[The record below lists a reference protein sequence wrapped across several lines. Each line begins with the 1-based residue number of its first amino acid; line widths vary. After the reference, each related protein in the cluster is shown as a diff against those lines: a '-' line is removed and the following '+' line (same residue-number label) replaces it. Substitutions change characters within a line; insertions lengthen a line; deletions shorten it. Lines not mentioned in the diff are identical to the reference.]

1 MTCWKLDEQGSTDRT
16 GQHGSRA
23 GMRRG
28 TMAALAWVLL
38 TCLAGAQDKAGTQDK
53 AGAGS
58 PLAVIDG
65 QAIYEDQLPP
75 KEITQ
80 LERMMAQVYGVKLR
94 ALHETLDQRLI
105 VAEAKKKGVSEEEL
119 FKSEVIAKVP
129 EPTDEQVQASFQ
141 SRRDLKSSSF
151 EEVKDRVRQDLR
163 NEAIQQQKKA
173 YIQGL
178 WQLAINDGELAILLP
193 APRIEM
199 PPDTTRMRGDP
210 KAPITI
216 VEFSDFSCPFCLKAE
231 ASISAV
237 MAQYPGQVKLSYR
250 DFPLR
255 ELHPHAEMAA
265 EAARCAGEQD
275 KFWEYHDLLF
285 ANQKRQDAEGLM
297 NDARALKLDEPKF
310 AACLSSGRYKQPIEQ
325 DVQIGSRAG
334 IEATPGFYINDTF
347 VNGAQ
352 PPEFFERIID
362 QKLAAL
368 KESALNQTPV
378 PTQ

>member
-1 MTCWKLDEQGSTDRT
+1 MTLTKLDEQRSTDRT
-16 GQHGSRA
+16 EQRRRVA
-23 GMRRG
+23 AAATRRG
-28 TMAALAWVLL
+28 TTAALACVLL
-38 TCLAGAQDKAGTQDK
+38 TCLAAAQDKAPSPPGP
-53 AGAGS
+53 

-65 QAIYEDQLPP
+65 QAIYEDQLPA
-75 KEITQ
+75 KEVTQ
-80 LERMMAQVYGVKLR
+80 LQRMMAQVYGVKLR

-105 VAEAKKKGVSEEEL
+105 DDAAKKKGVSEEEL
-119 FKSEVIAKVP
+119 FKSEVLSKVP
-129 EPTDEQVQASFQ
+129 EPTDDQVKASYQ
-141 SRRDLKSSSF
+141 SREDLKNSSF
-151 EEVKDRVRQDLR
+151 DQVKDRVRQDLKK
-163 NEAIQQQKKA
+163 EAIQQQKSA

-178 WQLAINDGELAILLP
+178 WQLAVNDGELSILLAP
-193 APRIEM
+193 PRIEIT
-199 PPDTTRMRGDP
+199 PNASRMRGDP

-255 ELHPHAEMAA
+255 ELHPNAEIAA
-265 EAARCAGEQD
+265 EAARCAGEQN

-285 ANQKRQDAEGLM
+285 ANQKRQNPEGLM
-297 NDARALKLDEPKF
+297 DDARALKLDEPKF
-310 AACLSSGRYKQPIEQ
+310 AACLSSGRYKQQIDQ
-325 DVQIGSRAG
+325 DVQMGSRAG

-352 PPEFFERIID
+352 PPEVFEHIVD

-368 KESALNQTPV
+368 KQRAAN
-378 PTQ
+378 

>member
-1 MTCWKLDEQGSTDRT
+1 MTLSKLDERRSTDRT
-16 GQHGSRA
+16 EQPRSLAAAR
-23 GMRRG
+23 MWRR
-28 TMAALAWVLL
+28 TTAALACVLL
-38 TCLAGAQDKAGTQDK
+38 TCVAAAQDKAPSP
-53 AGAGS
+53 AGP

-65 QAIYEDQLPP
+65 QTIYEDQLPA
-75 KEITQ
+75 KEVTQ
-80 LERMMAQVYGVKLR
+80 LQRMMAQVYGVKLR

-105 VAEAKKKGVSEEEL
+105 DAAAKKKGVNEDDL
-119 FKSEVIAKVP
+119 FKSEVLSKVS
-129 EPTDEQVQASFQ
+129 EPTDDQVKASYQ
-141 SRRDLKSSSF
+141 SRQDLKNSSF
-151 EEVKDRVRQDLR
+151 DEVKDRVRQDLKK
-163 NEAIQQQKKA
+163 EAIQRQKSA

-178 WQLAINDGELAILLP
+178 WQLAVNDGELSILLAP
-193 APRIEM
+193 PRIEIT
-199 PPDTTRMRGDP
+199 PNASRMRGDP

-255 ELHPHAEMAA
+255 ELHPNAETAA

-285 ANQKRQDAEGLM
+285 ANQKRQNSEGLM
-297 NDARALKLDEPKF
+297 DDARALKLDEPKF
-310 AACLSSGRYKQPIEQ
+310 AACLSSGRYKEQIDQ
-325 DVQIGSRAG
+325 DVQMGSRAG

-352 PPEFFERIID
+352 PPEVFERIID

-368 KESALNQTPV
+368 KQSAANGTPA
-378 PTQ
+378 PPK

>member
-1 MTCWKLDEQGSTDRT
+1 MKRFALRLQ
-16 GQHGSRA
+16 RA
-23 GMRRG
+23 
-28 TMAALAWVLL
+28 TTAVLASVLL
-38 TCLAGAQDKAGTQDK
+38 TCACAAQVTAPSPTGP
-53 AGAGS
+53 

-65 QAIYEDQLPP
+65 QTIYEDQLPP
-75 KEITQ
+75 KEVTQ
-80 LERMMAQVYGVKLR
+80 LQRMMAQVYGVKLR

-105 VAEAKKKGVSEEEL
+105 DAAAKKKGVSAEDL
-119 FKSEVIAKVP
+119 FKSEVVSKVP
-129 EPTDEQVQASFQ
+129 EPTDDQVKASYQ
-141 SRRDLKSSSF
+141 SRQDLKNSSF
-151 EEVKDRVRQDLR
+151 DEVKDRVRQDLKK
-163 NEAIQQQKKA
+163 EAIQQQRSA

-178 WQLAINDGELAILLP
+178 WQLAVNDGELSILMAP
-193 APRIEM
+193 PRIEIT
-199 PPDTTRMRGDP
+199 PDASRMRGDP
-210 KAPITI
+210 KAPISI

-255 ELHPHAEMAA
+255 ELHPNAETAA

-285 ANQKRQDAEGLM
+285 ANQKRQSPEALM
-297 NDARALKLDEPKF
+297 EDARALKLDEPKF
-310 AACLSSGRYKQPIEQ
+310 ADCLSSSRYKQQIDQ
-325 DVQIGSRAG
+325 DVQMASRAG

-352 PPEFFERIID
+352 PPEAFERIID

-368 KESALNQTPV
+368 KERAANSTPA
-378 PTQ
+378 PPK